1 MTRENW
7 TRHAEHKCQKRGIL
21 PADIDMLLACG
32 AAAYSKGRKILH
44 LQDKRAWKKARQFMA
59 DNDMLPDNHLR
70 KLYAVVADD
79 GTVITASWRDKR
91 IMRDWNAHKSRKHRR
106 RRVANIR

>member
-7 TRHAEHKCQKRGIL
+7 TRHAEHRCQKRGIL

-32 AAAYSKGRKILH
+32 ETTYSKGCKILH
-44 LQDKRAWKKARQFMA
+44 LQNKRAWEKARQFMA

-91 IMRDWNAHKSRKHRR
+91 ILRDWNARKNRKHRR
-106 RRVANIR
+106 RRVANTR